1 MEGVKL
7 TEYQNKIRN
16 LIILSVLLAAGVA
29 LNLIEPPFLYFIAPG
44 VKIGVANI
52 ATLFSL
58 YYFGP
63 PSSLLLGFLRP
74 IVASLIKGNFLTI
87 EFILSFVGSIF
98 SSIFM
103 IIFYKIGKNKISTI
117 GVSIIG
123 GIMNNFAQFIVVY
136 IITNNV
142 YLFLYLPILIVSGGL
157 AGFAIGFV
165 TNLLL
170 KRIKEYENEKR
181 KSPW

>member
-44 VKIGVANI
+44 VKIGIANI

-74 IVASLIKGNFLTI
+74 IVVSLIK
-87 EFILSFVGSIF
+87 
-98 SSIFM
+98 
-103 IIFYKIGKNKISTI
+103 
-117 GVSIIG
+117 
-123 GIMNNFAQFIVVY
+123 
-136 IITNNV
+136 
-142 YLFLYLPILIVSGGL
+142 
-157 AGFAIGFV
+157 
-165 TNLLL
+165 
-170 KRIKEYENEKR
+170 
-181 KSPW
+181 

>member
-44 VKIGVANI
+44 VKIGIANI

-74 IVASLIKGNFLTI
+74 IVVSLIKGNFLNSWI
-87 EFILSFVGSIF
+87 YLIIVGSI
-98 SSIFM
+98 SSAIFM
-103 IIFYKIGKNKISTI
+103 IIFYKMRKIK
-117 GVSIIG
+117 
-123 GIMNNFAQFIVVY
+123 Y
-136 IITNNV
+136 
-142 YLFLYLPILIVSGGL
+142 
-157 AGFAIGFV
+157 
-165 TNLLL
+165 
-170 KRIKEYENEKR
+170 R
-181 KSPW
+181 